1 MNLLLHQ
8 QNVGK
13 TNFLIGVLGEAAGHK
28 NGQINRSQDVRVLIA
43 FEPLMCCVNCKCG
56 KITIGGDL
64 IIN

>member
-1 MNLLLHQ
+1 MNLFLHQ
-8 QNVGK
+8 QNDGK
-13 TNFLIGVLGEAAGHK
+13 TYFLTGVLGEAVGHK

-56 KITIGGDL
+56 KITIGRDL